1 MRNKECRVTE
11 EPTVAEKEF
20 DSNISYT
27 SSIFS
32 VVEVVN
38 PKDRYVVGDVVRIL
52 ITARDNKNV
61 TKTHGGD
68 YMRLKLYTEQTQS
81 SWAIDVT
88 NDLGNG
94 TYLADVELRWPVWF
108 RSLLHWFIPTRR
120 YKCSRE
126 SDRMTRIGL
135 SSLADMLW
143 RKKHM
148 KTFCAFQEKWR
159 TWVWP
164 LSHIHEFE

>member
-20 DSNISYT
+20 DSSISYT

-94 TYLADVELRWPVWF
+94 TYLADVELRWPGIVQVIVTLIHSHEAIQVL
-108 RSLLHWFIPTRR
+108 RRIRQNDAYRIVFIGR
-120 YKCSRE
+120 YVVKKKTYEDVLC
-126 SDRMTRIGL
+126 L
-135 SSLADMLW
+135 P
-143 RKKHM
+143 RKM
-148 KTFCAFQEKWR
+148 EN
-159 TWVWP
+159 VSI
-164 LSHIHEFE
+164 LE